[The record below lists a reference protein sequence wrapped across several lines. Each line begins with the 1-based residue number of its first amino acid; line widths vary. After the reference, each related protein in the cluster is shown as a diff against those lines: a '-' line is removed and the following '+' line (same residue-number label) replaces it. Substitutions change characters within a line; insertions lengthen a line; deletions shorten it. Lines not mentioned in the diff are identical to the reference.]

1 MEQFLHDNSLYV
13 VLGIALI
20 LWFGIGFYLFS
31 IDKRVG
37 KIERQIE
44 QKVTTDSDL

>member
-20 LWFGIGFYLFS
+20 LWFGLGFYMFS
-31 IDKRVG
+31 LDKKVS
-37 KIERQIE
+37 KLEKQIATNKE
-44 QKVTTDSDL
+44 

>member
-20 LWFGIGFYLFS
+20 LWFGIGFYILS
-31 IDKRVG
+31 IDKRIG

-44 QKVTTDSDL
+44 QTSTNDNDS

>member
-20 LWFGIGFYLFS
+20 LWFGLGIYMFL
-31 IDKRVG
+31 IDKKVS
-37 KIERQIE
+37 KLEKQISTNNE
-44 QKVTTDSDL
+44 

>member
-20 LWFGIGFYLFS
+20 LWFGIGVYMFS
-31 IDKRVG
+31 LDKKVS
-37 KIERQIE
+37 KLEKQIATIKE
-44 QKVTTDSDL
+44 

>member
-1 MEQFLHDNSLYV
+1 MEQFLHDNSLFV

-20 LWFGIGFYLFS
+20 LWFGIGIYLYV

-37 KIERQIE
+37 KIEKQFAQSSNIDNE
-44 QKVTTDSDL
+44 S

>member
-20 LWFGIGFYLFS
+20 LWFGLGFYMFS
-31 IDKRVG
+31 IDRKVS
-37 KIERQIE
+37 KLEKQIATNNE
-44 QKVTTDSDL
+44 